1 MSRASSLGFE
11 GGRDGGGCQPRYP
24 ARCPRGGRDESMEG
38 GGGDGS
44 TATEILFSVLKPRKE
59 RFPGR
64 RDAEGDGVC
73 VTRTTPWR
81 TPSLEKTVKK
91 ECRRVS
97 VDLRALRACTLPS
110 PPRCRG
116 LFKRLSRRIKTRT
129 RPIRGLISI
138 TKPISR
144 QILACSVRVN
154 SQGTQPSQQ
163 MQKRLLRRM
172 PVGRGGPRE
181 NPVALQFVA
190 LKKN

>member
-44 TATEILFSVLKPRKE
+44 TATEILFFVVLKPRKE

-81 TPSLEKTVKK
+81 TPSLGKTVKK

-154 SQGTQPSQQ
+154 SQGTHTQSANGETVAPSNACWSGEDLART
-163 MQKRLLRRM
+163 RLLSNLL
-172 PVGRGGPRE
+172 P
-181 NPVALQFVA
+181 
-190 LKKN
+190 

>member
-81 TPSLEKTVKK
+81 TPSLGKTVKK

-154 SQGTQPSQQ
+154 SQGTHTQSANGETVAPSNACWSGEDLART
-163 MQKRLLRRM
+163 RLLSNLL
-172 PVGRGGPRE
+172 P
-181 NPVALQFVA
+181 
-190 LKKN
+190 